1 MNSIPADAPHTES
14 APEEVSQQ
22 KQRGDLHEAGLMF
35 QDQHSPLFN
44 LLHKWYCEAREE
56 LAVKEQIIGVI
67 KAEHQSELKKKDV
80 EISSLTAQVI
90 KLNSA
95 LEDATLKLK
104 EATQTIDNSIEI
116 INGVAAHDKRA
127 HVSLTAGNMA
137 ANVNL
142 AAHENAPDA
151 TCKLKEAT
159 QTIDNSIE
167 IINEV
172 AAHDKRAHISLTARN
187 MAANVNLTAHENVP
201 PLNSESSVWNKH
213 YTDLI
218 AYRQQHGHC
227 IVPRSYKENS
237 SLGNWVLDV
246 RKRFKNGKLSDE
258 CVARFK

>member
-95 LEDATLKLK
+95 LEDATCKLK

-127 HVSLTAGNMA
+127 HVSLLTAGNKA

-142 AAHENAPDA
+142 AAHEN
-151 TCKLKEAT
+151 
-159 QTIDNSIE
+159 
-167 IINEV
+167 
-172 AAHDKRAHISLTARN
+172 
-187 MAANVNLTAHENVP
+187 VP
-201 PLNSESSVWNKH
+201 HLNSESSVWNKH

-218 AYRQQHGHC
+218 SYRQQHGHC